1 MSMKSVENKA
11 ESVRQV
17 FTIGY
22 VVFKYIFFSNTVF
35 TFWDIH
41 PAQYTRVGGWRLWK
55 LFTFIFS
62 PTTPSTYHI
71 YYLNNQ
77 FQHSLLLSLY
87 LTQFFMRKLL
97 RTELLENNNILSSL
111 DRKKNELKRSKYGAG
126 YVFLEFSSYFNSY
139 AVRVISSTLLSVCVC
154 VCVFSSFLLHWSLCA
169 IFSLL
174 LSHYVNVPSH
184 WFHYHTLPY
193 VCYDVDNNSFNY
205 CFYRNYSLTRLLSFT

>member
-1 MSMKSVENKA
+1 M
-11 ESVRQV
+11 
-17 FTIGY
+17 
-22 VVFKYIFFSNTVF
+22 F

-41 PAQYTRVGGWRLWK
+41 PAQYTPVGGWRLWK

-77 FQHSLLLSLY
+77 FQHSLLLSLS
-87 LTQFFMRKLL
+87 LTQFFMRMLL

-111 DRKKNELKRSKYGAG
+111 DRKKKWVKTIKIWSCVCISRILQLLQFICRARH
-126 YVFLEFSSYFNSY
+126 FFNTF
-139 AVRVISSTLLSVCVC
+139 VSVCIC
-154 VCVFSSFLLHWSLCA
+154 VFFSSFLLHWSLCA

>member
-41 PAQYTRVGGWRLWK
+41 PAQYTPVGGWRLWK

-111 DRKKNELKRSKYGAG
+111 DRKKWVKTIKIWSWVCISRILQLLQFICRARH
-126 YVFLEFSSYFNSY
+126 FFNTFVS
-139 AVRVISSTLLSVCVC
+139 LCVC
-154 VCVFSSFLLHWSLCA
+154 VCFFLIFPAALELVCHFFSIALALCERSKSL
-169 IFSLL
+169 I
-174 LSHYVNVPSH
+174 P
-184 WFHYHTLPY
+184 LPHIALC
-193 VCYDVDNNSFNY
+193 VLWCWQQ
-205 CFYRNYSLTRLLSFT
+205 